1 MISLASFFYDFYL
14 RCLTLFFSLSKIH
27 FFSYYYFDFFF
38 FLFMCFCFFVYMDYG
53 VLVYFNTFTS
63 YTLVLYSLYYVL
75 YFLLGIFYLLSYEYM
90 YIGTNKICSFFIF
103 YFLIS
108 LASLS
113 IVYWTDKPTNQ
124 AIFSTPTAMW
134 LFRIAKWIQIWKLTV
149 LHSTQI
155 GKINKVGS
163 TNGSK
168 KKIIGEKSLA
178 VVNTVGCLNHFER

>member
-124 AIFSTPTAMW
+124 AIFSTPHCNVA
-134 LFRIAKWIQIWKLTV
+134 I
-149 LHSTQI
+149 
-155 GKINKVGS
+155 
-163 TNGSK
+163 
-168 KKIIGEKSLA
+168 
-178 VVNTVGCLNHFER
+178 